1 MPRGESPLDPDGGPL
16 FEFAARLRKL
26 REQAGRPT
34 YRELARTTHYGI
46 ATLSSAAAGRQLPSL
61 AVTLAYV
68 RACGGDEREWKLIWQ
83 RTADACTG
91 AEDRKQTDTKAP
103 YVGLAAFGET
113 DAGFFFGREKITGKL
128 VEHLKEKR
136 LLVLF
141 GASGSGKSSV
151 LRAGVVPAFPGVSPL
166 VLTPGAHPLEE
177 CAVRLAARA
186 DTGSGPVHAGLTDD
200 PSTFHRTVRQIL
212 ARQQE
217 AGSTADELL
226 VVVDQFEEVFTLCR
240 DARERERFVAALL
253 HAAQVPDSRTRV
265 AIAVRSDF
273 YTHCTRLPG
282 LVDALPHAHHP
293 VGPMTAEEL
302 RAAIVQPA
310 ARARLT
316 VESALLATV
325 TADAHG
331 RPGALP
337 LLSHALLETWKR
349 RRGNALT
356 LAGYRAAG
364 GFEGA
369 LTQTAEEFHRSL
381 GASRRQAARR
391 LFLRLVA
398 LGEGTEDTKRRVP
411 RRELDGGPDTAFVLE
426 QATRARLLT
435 ADGDHVEI
443 AHEALIRCWPRLGG
457 WLEEDRAQE
466 RLHRALTEAT
476 TLWESLDH
484 DPDTLYRGVRL
495 AAAKDLPP
503 QVLTARERAF
513 LDAGE
518 AAAQQEHRRDRRR
531 LGRLRLLVGALAA
544 LLVCAVAAAG
554 LAVRAQGTVTRQRD
568 EAVALRAADESVR
581 LSLRDPSLAAQL
593 ALAAYRRTPQDRTRD
608 ALLTTLSVASL
619 GTGPAGHHLAGRAPA
634 GPPPAPST
642 PVGLTPA
649 VTADGRTLAMAD
661 GPRLVLWDMREP
673 RRPRRLGTETGD
685 GVGLNAV
692 EFTPDGTTLIGADT
706 DRMLRLWDVS
716 DPRHPTL
723 LSKRP
728 TQHTDAVY
736 SVAVSPDGRTAATSG
751 YDDTVRLWDL
761 TDPARPSALG
771 RLTGHRGNVKP
782 VAFSPD
788 GRTLASGSDDHTV
801 RVWDVTDPRRASPVA
816 VLTGHRDFVDALA
829 YSPDSRTLLS
839 GSDDHTAK
847 LWDIGAL
854 PRHRELGELAGHAD
868 IVTGVAFASHGR
880 TAVTVGIDGVVN
892 VWDVTDRAHPAPLA
906 HLTNPR
912 GTVKE
917 VRRLAADGSF
927 LTVTAHRSVQ
937 VWYTD
942 IDRVLA
948 HACDRVHGTISRAQ
962 WARHFP
968 RLDYAPPCPR
978 RTALGVGQPWSG
990 RSRETAGSLRASR
1003 AGSHQARSPSICMTA
1018 GTMRQRMTTASRRI
1032 ATARPSPNC
1041 WSMRSGLR
1049 TKAPKTTIMMAAAAV
1064 MTLPV
1069 EASPSRTD
1077 RAGSL
1082 VRVHSSW
1089 MRETRKTS

>member
-1 MPRGESPLDPDGGPL
+1 M
-16 FEFAARLRKL
+16 RKL

-34 YRELARTTHYGI
+34 YRDLARNAHYGI

-91 AEDRKQTDTKAP
+91 TEDTPDGTGAEDRRRNAARPP
-103 YVGLAAFGET
+103 YAGLASFRED
-113 DAGFFFGREKITGKL
+113 DAGFFFGREKLTAAL

-141 GASGSGKSSV
+141 GGSGSGKSSV
-151 LRAGVVPAFPGVSPL
+151 LRAGVLPAFPGVPSL
-166 VLTPGAHPLEE
+166 VFTPGPHPLEE

-186 DTGSGPVHAGLTDD
+186 GTAPGPVHAALAAE
-200 PSTFHRTVRQIL
+200 PHAFHRMVRRIL
-212 ARQQE
+212 AGQKE
-217 AGSTADELL
+217 TESAADALL

-240 DARERERFVAALL
+240 DPREREGFIASLV

-273 YTHCTRLPG
+273 YTHCTRLAG
-282 LVDALPHAHHP
+282 LVDALPHAHRP

-310 ARARLT
+310 ARCRLT
-316 VESALLATV
+316 VESALLTTL

-337 LLSHALLETWKR
+337 LLSHALLETWRR

-369 LTQTAEEFHRSL
+369 LTQTAEEFHRALSD
-381 GASRRQAARR
+381 SRQRAARR

-411 RRELDGGPDTAFVLE
+411 RQELDDGPDTGFVLE

-443 AHEALIRCWPRLGG
+443 AHEALIRCWPRLGA
-457 WLEEDRAQE
+457 WLEEDRSQE

-476 TLWESLDH
+476 NLWESLDH

-503 QVLTARERAF
+503 EALTARERAF

-518 AAAQQEHRRDRRR
+518 SAAQRAQEREGRR
-531 LGRLRLLVGALAA
+531 LRRLRRLVSALVA
-544 LLVCAVAAAG
+544 LLVCVVAAAG
-554 LAVRAQGTVTRQRD
+554 FAVRAESTVVQQRN
-568 EAVALRAADESVR
+568 EAVALQAAEEAVR
-581 LSLRDPSLAAQL
+581 LGPYNPSLAIQI
-593 ALAAYRRTPQDRTRD
+593 ALAAYRQTPQRRAGD
-608 ALLTTLSVASL
+608 ALLSTLSVASI
-619 GTGPAGHHLAGRAPA
+619 GPRAAGRTPAGH
-634 GPPPAPST
+634 
-642 PVGLTPA
+642 TPA
-649 VTADGRTLAMAD
+649 VTADGRTLAVAD
-661 GPRLVLWDMREP
+661 GSQIVLWDMRDP
-673 RRPRRLGTETGD
+673 RQPRRLGTLDTG
-685 GVGLNAV
+685 GAGLNAI
-692 EFTPDGTTLIGADT
+692 EFTQGGNTLIGVGS
-706 DRMLRLWDVS
+706 DRALRLWDVT
-716 DPRHPTL
+716 DPRNPTL

-728 TQHTDAVY
+728 TGHTDAVY
-736 SVAVSPDGRTAATSG
+736 SVAVRHDGRMAATSS
-751 YDDTVRLWDL
+751 YDDTIRLWDITGPDL
-761 TDPARPSALG
+761 PRMLDE
-771 RLTGHRGNVKP
+771 LTGHNGNVKP

-788 GRTLASGSDDHTV
+788 GRTLASGSDDHEV
-801 RVWDVTDPRRASPVA
+801 RVWDVTDPHRAAPIA
-816 VLTGHRDFVDALA
+816 VLKGHQHFVDALA
-829 YSPDSRTLLS
+829 YSPDGRTLLS

-847 LWDIGAL
+847 LWDISDL
-854 PRHRELGELAGHAD
+854 PRHRELGELARHAD

-880 TAVTVGIDGVVN
+880 TAVTVGVDGAVN
-892 VWDVTDRAHPAPLA
+892 VWDVTDRARPARVA

-917 VRRLAADGSF
+917 VRYLKTDGTF
-927 LTVTAHRSVQ
+927 LTVTAHYSVQ
-937 VWYTD
+937 IWYPD
-942 IDRVLA
+942 LDRVLA
-948 HACDRVHGTISRAQ
+948 DACDRVHGTISRAQ
-962 WARHFP
+962 WAQHFP

-978 RTALGVGQPWSG
+978 RP
-990 RSRETAGSLRASR
+990 
-1003 AGSHQARSPSICMTA
+1003 
-1018 GTMRQRMTTASRRI
+1018 
-1032 ATARPSPNC
+1032 
-1041 WSMRSGLR
+1041 
-1049 TKAPKTTIMMAAAAV
+1049 
-1064 MTLPV
+1064 
-1069 EASPSRTD
+1069 
-1077 RAGSL
+1077 
-1082 VRVHSSW
+1082 
-1089 MRETRKTS
+1089 

>member
-1 MPRGESPLDPDGGPL
+1 MGAWGGRGVLSGALSCMNAPWLSVRCPVLGAGPDAPFVAANLLFNSVRPVLNKRMPNNRCDRGKGGRVPRGESPLDPDGGPL

-34 YRELARTTHYGI
+34 YRDLARNVHYSI
-46 ATLSSAAAGRQLPSL
+46 ATLSSAAGGRQLPSL

-83 RTADACTG
+83 QTADACTG
-91 AEDRKQTDTKAP
+91 TDTSAETGAEDRQKSGAKPP
-103 YVGLAAFGET
+103 YVGLAAFGQA
-113 DAGFFFGREKITGKL
+113 DAGFFFGREKLTGTL

-151 LRAGVVPAFPGVSPL
+151 LRAGVLPAFSGVSSL
-166 VLTPGAHPLEE
+166 IFTPGPHPLEE

-186 DTGSGPVHAGLTDD
+186 DTAPEPVQTALTAE
-200 PSTFHRTVRQIL
+200 PHSFHGMVRKIL
-212 ARQQE
+212 AGQQE
-217 AGSTADELL
+217 ARSAADELL
-226 VVVDQFEEVFTLCR
+226 VVVDQFEEVFTVCR
-240 DARERERFVAALL
+240 DAREREQFVASLV

-293 VGPMTAEEL
+293 IGPMTAEEL

-310 ARARLT
+310 ARSRLT
-316 VESALLATV
+316 VESALLTTL

-369 LTQTAEEFHRSL
+369 LTQTAEEFHHTLSK
-381 GASRRQAARR
+381 SRQEAARQ

-411 RRELDGGPDTAFVLE
+411 RQELDGGPDTEFVLE

-443 AHEALIRCWPRLGG
+443 AHEALIRCWGRLGG
-457 WLEEDRAQE
+457 WLDKDRGQV

-503 QVLTARERAF
+503 QGLTAREHAF
-513 LDAGE
+513 LDASE
-518 AAAQQEHRRDRRR
+518 SAAHEEQRREGCRLRRR
-531 LGRLRLLVGALAA
+531 RRMVAA
-544 LLVCAVAAAG
+544 LTVLLICAVAAAG
-554 LAVRAQGTVTRQRD
+554 FAVRAQNTVTQHRNR
-568 EAVALRAADESVR
+568 AVALQAADESVR
-581 LSLRDPSLAAQL
+581 LSPHNPSLAVQV
-593 ALAAYRRTPQDRTRD
+593 ALAAYRQAPQDRTRD
-608 ALLTTLSVASL
+608 ALLSTLSVASSDPKPPA
-619 GTGPAGHHLAGRAPA
+619 GTPAGH
-634 GPPPAPST
+634 
-642 PVGLTPA
+642 TPA

-661 GPRLVLWDMREP
+661 GSQVVLWDMKNPREP
-673 RRPRRLGTETGD
+673 RRLRTIDAD
-685 GVGLNAV
+685 GVGLNAI
-692 EFTPDGTTLIGADT
+692 EFTLDGDTLVGTGNDHT
-706 DRMLRLWDVS
+706 LWLWDVT
-716 DPRHPTL
+716 DPRKPTL
-723 LSKRP
+723 LSKGP
-728 TQHTDAVY
+728 TGHTDAVY
-736 SVAVSPDGRTAATSG
+736 SVAVRHDGRMAATSS
-751 YDDTVRLWDL
+751 YDDTIRLWDI
-761 TDPARPSALG
+761 TDPARPRTLDK
-771 RLTGHRGNVKP
+771 LTGHNGNVKP
-782 VAFSPD
+782 VAFSPN
-788 GRTLASGSDDHTV
+788 GKTLASGSDDHHV
-801 RVWDVTDPRRASPVA
+801 RVWDVTDPHHAAPIA
-816 VLTGHRDFVDALA
+816 VLKGHQNFVDTLA
-829 YSPDSRTLLS
+829 YSPDGRTLLS

-847 LWDIGAL
+847 LWDISDL
-854 PRHRELGELAGHAD
+854 PRHRELGELARHAD
-868 IVTGVAFASHGR
+868 IVTGVTFASHGR
-880 TAVTVGIDGVVN
+880 TAVTVGVDGAVN
-892 VWDVTDRAHPAPLA
+892 VWDVTDRARPAPLA

-917 VRRLAADGSF
+917 VRYLTTDSTF
-927 LTVTAHRSVQ
+927 LTVTAHYSVQ
-937 VWYTD
+937 IWYTD
-942 IDRVLA
+942 LDQVLA
-948 HACDRVHGTISRAQ
+948 DACNRIHGTISRAQ

-978 RTALGVGQPWSG
+978 RT
-990 RSRETAGSLRASR
+990 
-1003 AGSHQARSPSICMTA
+1003 
-1018 GTMRQRMTTASRRI
+1018 
-1032 ATARPSPNC
+1032 
-1041 WSMRSGLR
+1041 
-1049 TKAPKTTIMMAAAAV
+1049 
-1064 MTLPV
+1064 
-1069 EASPSRTD
+1069 
-1077 RAGSL
+1077 
-1082 VRVHSSW
+1082 
-1089 MRETRKTS
+1089 

>member
-1 MPRGESPLDPDGGPL
+1 MVNKRMPNNPFVRGKGGRVPRGESPLDPDGGPL

-34 YRELARTTHYGI
+34 YRDLARNTHYGI

-68 RACGGDEREWKLIWQ
+68 RACGGDEREWKVIWQ

-91 AEDRKQTDTKAP
+91 AGTPAGAGAEDRKRSDAKPP

-113 DAGFFFGREKITGKL
+113 DAGVFFGREKLTGTL

-151 LRAGVVPAFPGVSPL
+151 LRAGVLPAFPGVSSL
-166 VLTPGAHPLEE
+166 VFTPGAHPLEE
-177 CAVRLAARA
+177 CAVRLAARTDA
-186 DTGSGPVHAGLTDD
+186 DPGPVHAELTAE
-200 PSTFHRTVRQIL
+200 PRTFHRMVRKIL
-212 ARQQE
+212 AGRQE
-217 AGSTADELL
+217 AASAADEPAADELL
-226 VVVDQFEEVFTLCR
+226 VVVDQFEEVFTVCR

-293 VGPMTAEEL
+293 LGPLTAEEL

-310 ARARLT
+310 ARSRLT
-316 VESALLATV
+316 VESALLTTI

-369 LTQTAEEFHRSL
+369 LTQTAEGFHSAL
-381 GASRRQAARR
+381 NDSRQRAARR

-411 RRELDGGPDTAFVLE
+411 RQELDDGPDTEFVLE

-443 AHEALIRCWPRLGG
+443 AHEALIRCWPRLGV
-457 WLEEDRAQE
+457 WLEEDRGQE
-466 RLHRALTEAT
+466 RLRRALTEAT

-495 AAAKDLPP
+495 AAAKDLPT
-503 QVLTARERAF
+503 QTLTARERAF

-518 AAAQQEHRRDRRR
+518 SAARQAQQREGRR
-531 LGRLRLLVGALAA
+531 LRRLRRLVGALAV
-544 LLVCAVAAAG
+544 LLVSAMAAAG
-554 LAVRAQGTVTRQRD
+554 LAVRAQDTVTRQRN

-581 LSLRDPSLAAQL
+581 LSLRNPSLAAQI
-593 ALAAYRRTPQDRTRD
+593 ALAAYRQTAQERTRD
-608 ALLTTLSVASL
+608 ALLTTLSVAS
-619 GTGPAGHHLAGRAPA
+619 TGPRSTGPKPTGPKLVGRTPA
-634 GPPPAPST
+634 GPPPVVHT
-642 PVGLTPA
+642 PAGHAPA

-661 GPRLVLWDMREP
+661 GSQLVLWDMKDP
-673 RRPRRLGTETGD
+673 RQPRRLGTVDGD
-685 GVGLNAV
+685 GVGLNV
-692 EFTPDGTTLIGADT
+692 IEFSQDGNTLVGADS
-706 DRMLRLWDVS
+706 DRTLRLWDVT
-716 DPRHPTL
+716 DPRNPTP
-723 LSKRP
+723 LSTRP
-728 TQHTDAVY
+728 TQHTGAVY
-736 SVAVSPDGRTAATSG
+736 SVAVSRDGRTAATSS
-751 YDDTVRLWDL
+751 YDDTIRLWDI
-761 TDPARPSALG
+761 TDPARPGTLD
-771 RLTGHRGNVKP
+771 RLTGHRDNVKP
-782 VAFSPD
+782 VAFSPE

-801 RVWDVTDPRRASPVA
+801 RIWDVTDPQHAAPIA
-816 VLTGHRDFVDALA
+816 VLKGHRDFVDALA
-829 YSPDSRTLLS
+829 YSPDGRTLLS

-847 LWDIGAL
+847 LWDISDL
-854 PRHRELGELAGHAD
+854 PRHRRLGELAGHAD
-868 IVTGVAFASHGR
+868 IVAGVAFASHGR
-880 TAVTVGIDGVVN
+880 TAVTVGVDGVVN
-892 VWDVTDRAHPAPLA
+892 VWDVTDRARPASRA

-917 VRRLAADGSF
+917 VRYLTTDGTF

-942 IDRVLA
+942 LDRVLT

-968 RLDYAPPCPR
+968 RLDYTPPCPR
-978 RTALGVGQPWSG
+978 RT
-990 RSRETAGSLRASR
+990 
-1003 AGSHQARSPSICMTA
+1003 
-1018 GTMRQRMTTASRRI
+1018 
-1032 ATARPSPNC
+1032 
-1041 WSMRSGLR
+1041 
-1049 TKAPKTTIMMAAAAV
+1049 
-1064 MTLPV
+1064 
-1069 EASPSRTD
+1069 
-1077 RAGSL
+1077 
-1082 VRVHSSW
+1082 
-1089 MRETRKTS
+1089 